1 MTKFKPGKSSLNSMG
16 HVVLRESCYRADAR
30 RLDGVLTMLGVRTFE
45 RFLLAL
51 RGFSPHAVYESAL
64 VD

>member
-1 MTKFKPGKSSLNSMG
+1 MG